1 MDSPLS
7 WTDQHPPDC
16 KAVANERHLSSL
28 MFVKKFCFY
37 FHFFVWSFSRTHGTS
52 LKFHIKLVVSHS
64 ETKWNSHFLTE
75 IFFAPHMVLSSLL
88 AIHARGN
95 VRNQVRK
102 EIADCVANFSENE
115 IVLCFLNTWLNL
127 TSRKGH
133 VWGGW
138 CYPCNIPACGL
149 RDSQC
154 SPSFPS
160 RGWKIIMIDDHVL
173 SFSMV

>member
-7 WTDQHPPDC
+7 WTDQHPPDH

-28 MFVKKFCFY
+28 ISFKTFCFTFIFLFTFTICMELLLHTWY
-37 FHFFVWSFSRTHGTS
+37 
-52 LKFHIKLVVSHS
+52 LAQISHK
-64 ETKWNSHFLTE
+64 TCCYTQWNKVKS
-75 IFFAPHMVLSSLL
+75 APDMVLSSLL

-102 EIADCVANFSENE
+102 EIADCVANFSENG
-115 IVLCFLNTWLNL
+115 IVLGFFNIWLNL

-160 RGWKIIMIDDHVL
+160 RGWKIKMIDDHVL
-173 SFSMV
+173 SFFLF

>member
-7 WTDQHPPDC
+7 STDQHPPDC
-16 KAVANERHLSSL
+16 KAV
-28 MFVKKFCFY
+28 
-37 FHFFVWSFSRTHGTS
+37 GTS
-52 LKFHIKLVVSHS
+52 LKFHIKLVVTHS
-64 ETKWNSHFLTE
+64 ETKWNSHFLTG

-115 IVLCFLNTWLNL
+115 IVLRFFFHTWLNL

-160 RGWKIIMIDDHVL
+160 RGWKIIMIVL
-173 SFSMV
+173 TTLVKRWNLSMPSLPAAV